1 MERRYLYLILLTTL
15 MAAVAKSA
23 PARTMP
29 PTKKPAVVKLPPAPP
44 KGKAAFPKQK
54 GRRPAGK
61 IIKIFPSD
69 KHVDPKELA
78 AAPTATQVAEKRRA
92 SAVVKPPKS
101 APKPKRPLA
110 AVKTP
115 RK

>member
-1 MERRYLYLILLTTL
+1 MQRRYLFLILLTTSI
-15 MAAVAKSA
+15 AAFAQSA
-23 PARTMP
+23 SARTKP
-29 PTKKPAVVKLPPAPP
+29 SAKRPAVVKLPPAPP
-44 KGKAAFPKQK
+44 KGKAVFPKQK

-78 AAPTATQVAEKRRA
+78 AAPTATQVAEKRQA

-101 APKPKRPLA
+101 PPKPKRPLA
-110 AVKTP
+110 TVKSP
-115 RK
+115 R